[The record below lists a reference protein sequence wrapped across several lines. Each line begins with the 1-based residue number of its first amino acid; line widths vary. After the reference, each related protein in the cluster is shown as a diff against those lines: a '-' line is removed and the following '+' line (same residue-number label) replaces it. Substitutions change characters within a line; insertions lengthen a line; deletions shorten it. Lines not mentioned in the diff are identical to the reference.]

1 MCQDIQLY
9 TRHALDSTPRAAPK
23 TSMAIRGGQGLALLT
38 KCRSKSKCRTLDGE
52 CVSDCTVSI
61 AEGRSVASWLCCLAL
76 ASTVACL
83 LGGSNA
89 SLTAAGFAE
98 SPANVPDWAA
108 LALGGWTRGETLA
121 TACGSAAVTV
131 GVACWWRG
139 SLAREPPGNAVS
151 VMALCTART
160 LTERRPPYRR
170 GKCSCRGRG
179 AWKTGEQSS
188 FGLPRCRA
196 VAVGMPRALDP
207 SFGRPPPTLCALTL
221 THRRARGA
229 AGPDTDTVGTA
240 DPPESSQISIR
251 SSSLDSLGRCSQ
263 GGIISGSSAGHSSRC
278 NIGPTVFEG
287 HSSYGLQPRRIRH
300 VTHSAVAFCTFCR

>member
-160 LTERRPPYRR
+160 LTERRPPY
-170 GKCSCRGRG
+170 S
-179 AWKTGEQSS
+179 
-188 FGLPRCRA
+188 LA
-196 VAVGMPRALDP
+196 VL
-207 SFGRPPPTLCALTL
+207 PPPSVLLRLPIAVRGGRQAPIPIPWVLRILQSQVRSRSDQALSTLSADAARAESSLAV
-221 THRRARGA
+221 RRATA
-229 AGPDTDTVGTA
+229 AGAIFALLYSKATVAMAYSPDVSDMLRILLSLSVLSAVDFPVRRPAVNLSMQSTTCQG
-240 DPPESSQISIR
+240 SIFR
-251 SSSLDSLGRCSQ
+251 LRLGR
-263 GGIISGSSAGHSSRC
+263 
-278 NIGPTVFEG
+278 
-287 HSSYGLQPRRIRH
+287 
-300 VTHSAVAFCTFCR
+300 